1 MIAVILC
8 AGRGRRFNLKTPKC
22 LLKIKDETLIE
33 KCLKNFQKNEIK
45 KRNIVL
51 ATGYK
56 ENLIKARIGHKYRF
70 IKNKKYSTTNM
81 VYTFFNT
88 IKNFDNNQDII
99 ISYSDI
105 LYNYKDLKNLIK
117 SKKDITTLI
126 DFNWKKTWK
135 KKGKLLEDSETLK
148 IKNQKIVSIGKKTR
162 NIKDIDGRFI
172 GITKF
177 SSNIIKK
184 LQNIYQS
191 HLKKNPGKFK
201 KMDMTNFFNFLIK
214 KNFAIFF
221 TKSNKQWYEFDDKGD
236 LDSFLVK

>member
-22 LLKIKDETLIE
+22 LLKIKNKTLIE
-33 KCLKNFQKNEIK
+33 NCLKNFEKNKIK
-45 KRNIVL
+45 KKNIIL

-56 ENLIKARIGHKYRF
+56 ENLIKDKVGSKYKF
-70 IKNKKYSTTNM
+70 IKNRRYLKTNM
-81 VYTFFNT
+81 VYTFFNA
-88 IKNFDNNQDII
+88 IKNIDGNQDII

-105 LYNYKDLKNLIK
+105 IYDNKDLKNLIK
-117 SKKDITTLI
+117 SNKDITTLI

-148 IKNQKIVSIGKKTR
+148 IKNQKIISIGKKTR
-162 NIKDIDGRFI
+162 NIKDIDARFI

-177 SSNIIKK
+177 SSNVITK
-184 LQNIYQS
+184 LQNIYES
-191 HLKKNPGKFK
+191 HLKKNPSKFK

-214 KNFAIFF
+214 KNFSIFF
-221 TKSNKQWYEFDDKGD
+221 TKSNKQWYEFDDQSD

>member
-33 KCLKNFQKNEIK
+33 KCLKNFEKNEIK
-45 KRNIVL
+45 KENIIL

-56 ENLIKARIGHKYRF
+56 ENLIKDRVGHKYSF
-70 IKNKKYSTTNM
+70 IKNEKYLTTNM
-81 VYTFFNT
+81 VYTFFNA
-88 IKNFDNNQDII
+88 IKNFDKNHDIV

-105 LYNYKDLKNLIK
+105 LYDNKDLKNLIK

-126 DFNWKKTWK
+126 DFNWKKAWK

-162 NIKDIDGRFI
+162 NIKDIDARFI

-177 SSNIIKK
+177 SSNVITK
-184 LQNIYQS
+184 LQNIYES
-191 HLKKNPGKFK
+191 HLKKNPSKFK
-201 KMDMTNFFNFLIK
+201 KMDMTNFFNFIIK
-214 KNFAIFF
+214 KKFSIFF
-221 TKSNKQWYEFDDKGD
+221 TRSNKQWYEFDDKGD

>member
-1 MIAVILC
+1 MIVVILC

-22 LLKIKDETLIE
+22 LLKIKEETLIE

-45 KRNIVL
+45 KKNIIL

-56 ENLIKARIGHKYRF
+56 DNLIKARVGHKYRF
-70 IKNKKYSTTNM
+70 IKNEKYLTTNM
-81 VYTFFNT
+81 VYTFFKA
-88 IKNFDNNQDII
+88 IKNFDINHDIV

-105 LYNYKDLKNLIK
+105 LYDYKDLKNLIK

-148 IKNQKIVSIGKKTR
+148 IKNQKIISIGKKTR
-162 NIKDIDGRFI
+162 NIKDIDGWFI

-191 HLKKNPGKFK
+191 HLKKTLANLRKW
-201 KMDMTNFFNFLIK
+201 I
-214 KNFAIFF
+214 
-221 TKSNKQWYEFDDKGD
+221 
-236 LDSFLVK
+236 